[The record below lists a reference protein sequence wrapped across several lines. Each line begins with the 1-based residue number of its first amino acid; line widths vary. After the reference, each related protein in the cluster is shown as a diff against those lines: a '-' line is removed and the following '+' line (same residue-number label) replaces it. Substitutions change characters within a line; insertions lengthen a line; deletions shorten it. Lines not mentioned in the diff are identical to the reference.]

1 MPYRL
6 HRDRAFR
13 RWLGARAG
21 GDDALGDRLLRR
33 GFHLGAAVAL
43 AYYILPPGIF
53 VLVTTEQLLLLGLA
67 VVLGLEA
74 LRLAGVL
81 EIPTL
86 RQYEAGRPASYAFY
100 AVAIVVAI
108 LVFPEAIAVVVVL
121 GTAAIDPLI
130 GELRLVPRLARRW
143 YPAGPLVAYGALAAV
158 GLDLVGRWAAAPTVA
173 GAAVAAVVAVAA
185 ERPKIGGVDDDLAM
199 TLAPA
204 AALVAVALLVPG
216 AALVWPPL

>member
-13 RWLGARAG
+13 RWLGTRAG
-21 GDDALGDRLLRR
+21 GDDTLGDRLLRR
-33 GFHLGAAVAL
+33 GFHLGAAIAL
-43 AYYILPPGIF
+43 AYYVLPADTF
-53 VLVTTEQLLLLGLA
+53 VFVTTEELLLLGLA
-67 VVLGLEA
+67 VVLVLEA
-74 LRLAGVL
+74 LRLGGVL

-86 RQYEAGRPASYAFY
+86 RHYEAGRPASYAFY

-108 LVFPEAIAVVVVL
+108 LVFPEPIAVVVVL
-121 GTAAIDPLI
+121 GTAVIDPLI
-130 GELRLVPRLARRW
+130 GELRLVPRLARQW
-143 YPAGPLVAYGALAAV
+143 YPLGPLFAYAVLAVV
-158 GLDLVGRWAAAPTVA
+158 GLALVGRWAIEPTLA
-173 GAAVAAVVAVAA
+173 GAVIGSVIAVAA

-204 AALVAVALLVPG
+204 AALVAVALVLPG

>member
-13 RWLGARAG
+13 RWLGAHAG

-33 GFHLGAAVAL
+33 GFHLGAAIAL
-43 AYYILPPGIF
+43 AYYVLPSRFFG
-53 VLVTTEQLLLLGLA
+53 VVTTEQLLLLGLA
-67 VVLGLEA
+67 TVLGLEA

-86 RQYEAGRPASYAFY
+86 RHYEAGRLASYAFY
-100 AVAIVVAI
+100 AIAIVVAI
-108 LVFPEAIAVVVVL
+108 LVFPEPIAVVVVL
-121 GTAAIDPLI
+121 GTAAVDPLI
-130 GELRLVPRLARRW
+130 GELRLVPRLARTW
-143 YPAGPLVAYGALAAV
+143 YPAGPLVAYAGLAAV
-158 GLDLVGRWAAAPTVA
+158 GLAWVGRWALEPTAV
-173 GAAVAAVVAVAA
+173 GALVGAVVAVAA

-204 AALVAVALLVPG
+204 AALVAVALVLPG
-216 AALVWPPL
+216 AALAWPL